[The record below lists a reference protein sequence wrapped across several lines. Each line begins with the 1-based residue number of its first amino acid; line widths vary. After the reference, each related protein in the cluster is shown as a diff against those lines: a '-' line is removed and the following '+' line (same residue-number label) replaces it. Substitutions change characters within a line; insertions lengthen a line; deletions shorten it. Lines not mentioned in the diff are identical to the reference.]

1 VPTTSSRKSKFRP
14 WDVVLVPFPYSDQ
27 PRTKVRPAV
36 VVSSVKLSDATGM
49 YYVAMITNAAHVPWA
64 GDVPVSDVAAAGLPI
79 PSVVR
84 TAKIAT
90 IDEQALIRPL
100 GSLPKQD
107 RTRVSAACKN
117 FLAFR
122 PTEAP

>member
-14 WDVVLVPFPYSDQ
+14 WDVVLVPFPYTDQ
-27 PRTKVRPAV
+27 PRTKLRPAV
-36 VVSSVKLSDATGM
+36 VVSSARLSDATGM

-64 GDVPVSDVAAAGLPI
+64 GDVRVSDVVAAGLPI

-100 GSLPKQD
+100 GSLPKLD
-107 RTRVSAACKN
+107 SSRVSAACRS
-117 FLAFR
+117 FLAFLGDVGG
-122 PTEAP
+122 